1 MRWIVVLTGL
11 LLVLPAGAESIVE
24 VLHRSQQQ
32 RIEVTPLAD
41 AAGSRAETVRRS
53 FVVVSN
59 AIAHLPAVE
68 LRVVQGALGA
78 ETMHGRVVMAS
89 EALADL
95 SEGERQFVLAHELGH
110 VMQQHWGQV
119 NALYQK
125 WVPGDVRPQTTDP
138 VAAPLARE
146 ASQQS
151 HRHEH
156 EADAFALRVLRSLGH
171 DPNVAVAVFMRQGV
185 THDTATHP
193 GTRKRL
199 AWLRTALANE
209 P

>member
-11 LLVLPAGAESIVE
+11 LLVLAARAEGIAE
-24 VLHRSQQQ
+24 VLHRSQQL
-32 RIEVTPLAD
+32 RIEATPLAD
-41 AAGSRAETVRRS
+41 GAGVRAETVRAS
-53 FVVVSN
+53 FAVVSA
-59 AIAHLPAVE
+59 AIPRLPPVE
-68 LRVVQGALGA
+68 LRVVQGAMGA
-78 ETMHGRVVMAS
+78 ETMHGRIVMAS

-110 VMQQHWGQV
+110 VMQQHWGEV
-119 NALYQK
+119 HALYLK
-125 WVPGDVRPQTTDP
+125 WVPGEVRPQTTDP

-156 EADAFALRVLRSLGH
+156 EADAFALRVMRSLGH

-199 AWLRTALANE
+199 AFLRATLANE

>member
-32 RIEVTPLAD
+32 RIEATPLAD